1 MGETFTNCNVLQKEV
16 IGNEIDTLLIPETKL
31 DNTFFLNQFIVDGFR
46 FYRTELGRGLM
57 LFDRKDIPTRLLPTP
72 SGNREYL
79 CQKLV

>member
-16 IGNEIDTLLIPETKL
+16 IAIKIDTLLIPETKL
-31 DNTFFLNQFIVDGFR
+31 DNTFHQFIVDGFR

-57 LFDRKDIPTRLLPTP
+57 LFDRKDIPTRLLPNP